1 MAAASAIFIP
11 LALWGVSLDE
21 AWRLLRQSDWRA
33 FAVAVGLFV
42 FTLFAKTA
50 RRQAFFQ
57 PRPPLMVLFAALVI
71 GQAGNFLLPARLGDV
86 GRVYV
91 LGRRGGQRIARTA
104 GTIAAEKLVELAV
117 LIGLSIGIAPFV
129 PLPEWLLDPS
139 RRLGVIVA
147 GAAVVIGLILLQ
159 RARLRRLWAWVGM
172 RFLRISRPQMEQQFD
187 LTLQGFA
194 ALSKRERV
202 LEIVLW
208 TAVIWVAMIATNYAL
223 SFALPIQPSW
233 LMSTVLLLVLQVGV
247 AVPSTPGKIGV
258 FQALVSLTLTLFG
271 IGRELAFSYGLLL
284 YLVITVP
291 QVVSAGPFL
300 LQEIATLRR
309 LRQPARAE
317 LGKT

>member
-21 AWRLLRQSDWRA
+21 AWRLLQQSDWRA
-33 FAVAVGLFV
+33 FAIAVGLFV

-50 RRQAFFQ
+50 RWQAFFQ
-57 PRPPLMVLFAALVI
+57 PRPPLTVLFAALTI

-91 LGRRGGQRIARTA
+91 LGRRGGQRLARTA
-104 GTIAAEKLVELAV
+104 GTIAAEKLVELAA
-117 LIGLSIGIAPFV
+117 LIGLGICIAPFV

-147 GAAVVIGLILLQ
+147 GAAVAIGLVFLQ
-159 RARLRRLWAWVGM
+159 RARLRRLWSWVGM
-172 RFLRISRPQMEQQFD
+172 RFFRISRPQMEQQFD

-202 LEIVLW
+202 LEIVMW
-208 TAVIWVAMIATNYAL
+208 SAVIWGAMIATNYAL
-223 SFALPIQPSW
+223 SFALPMQPSW

-258 FQALVSLTLTLFG
+258 FQALVSLTLALFG

-291 QVVSAGPFL
+291 QVVTAGPFL
-300 LQEIATLRR
+300 WQEITTLRR
-309 LRQPARAE
+309 LRQPAHAE